1 MSESRRK
8 RTCDT
13 LKLDF
18 GRWSDAVIDAV
29 LSNDIRAEVAL
40 HFLLCS
46 CCCLIALTYGETV
59 KNASHLPPLDFTE
72 FE

>member
-1 MSESRRK
+1 MCESRRK
-8 RTCDT
+8 STSET
-13 LKLDF
+13 LKFEF
-18 GRWSDAVIDAV
+18 GRWSDAVIDAG

-59 KNASHLPPLDFTE
+59 KNASHLPPLDFIE